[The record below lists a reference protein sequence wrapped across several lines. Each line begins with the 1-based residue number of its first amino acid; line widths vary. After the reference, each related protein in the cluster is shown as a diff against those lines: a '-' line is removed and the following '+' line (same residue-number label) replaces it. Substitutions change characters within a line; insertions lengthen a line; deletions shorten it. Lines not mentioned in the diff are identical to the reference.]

1 MELLSDLLFE
11 PSEPENFGRKMTAKR
26 DRNLFGWKE
35 CFSCFFLRKCD
46 EFLRICDEFKYK

>member
-26 DRNLFGWKE
+26 DRTPFKE
-35 CFSCFFLRKCD
+35 WFSCFFLRKCN